1 VSLTLEKPLGLLLE
15 ELEENAPKGV
25 KIQALSESGSAFAS
39 SLKNYLVGCK
49 ILKVMEE
56 DVSCLPFDDVMEKL
70 VNAPSIVVIEVDL
83 PADVDTDALLDI
95 DNRSPLPLEI
105 GTTVPITVIQEGKG
119 TVTFDVQ
126 VGDNLRLALLQNN
139 VELYRGL
146 KKKLGNCGGAGQC
159 TFCAVDMVDSQGWEP
174 RSDYENQKISK
185 WPNARLA
192 CLTNIQGP
200 CTIRVQ

>member
-1 VSLTLEKPLGLLLE
+1 MRSFQRNSSEWAISSHGSSPLQAAVSLTLEKPLGLLLE

-146 KKKLGNCGGAGQC
+146 KKKLGNTAFLHGQK
-159 TFCAVDMVDSQGWEP
+159 APKSPG
-174 RSDYENQKISK
+174 
-185 WPNARLA
+185 
-192 CLTNIQGP
+192 
-200 CTIRVQ
+200 